1 MKWKDKKDE
10 LEKLIKDGET
20 YEEIGRKYGCTGSN
34 IKKIAKRLGI
44 ELETRRKIN
53 ENEHFNKGTAKTATC
68 QNCGKEFVLYKS
80 HGGLYCCHEC
90 WAEGTKKKAIEDWKN
105 GNISGHDSRYK
116 IRPSLRDY
124 ILKSRDC
131 KCERC
136 GFSGINPYT
145 GKSILQLHHKNGDAA
160 DTSEE
165 NIEVLCPNCHAM
177 TENFGSR
184 NKSSVR
190 KYRKDEYRKIEDEIK
205 GPVSLTE

>member
-1 MKWKDKKDE
+1 MKWKDKKSE
-10 LEKLIKDGET
+10 LENFIKNGES
-20 YEEIGRKYGCTGSN
+20 YAAIGRKYGCTGSN
-34 IKKIAKRLGI
+34 IKKVAKRLGI
-44 ELETRRKIN
+44 ELTERRKIN
-53 ENEHFNKGTAKTATC
+53 ENEHFNKGTAKTAIC
-68 QNCGKEFVLYKS
+68 ENCGKEFILYQN
-80 HGGLYCCHEC
+80 HGGIYCCHEC
-90 WAEGTKKKAIEDWKN
+90 WAEGTKKKTLEDWKN
-105 GNISGHDSRYK
+105 GKIKGCDKRYK
-116 IRPSLRDY
+116 ITETVREY
-124 ILKSRDC
+124 ILNSRGY
-131 KCERC
+131 KCEKC
-136 GFSGINPYT
+136 GFSGFNPYT